1 MLAARALGKAL
12 SAPKAS
18 AATQTLLSS
27 LACTTT
33 CSSSSFSESSSSW
46 SSILDSYT
54 RRNTSNACFASSGV
68 SQDRD
73 KRQHEGVKSFGKVS
87 PDAAASLLPVR
98 KHPKRS
104 LMTSSPVAAAA
115 SGYPSSS
122 SMDTNID
129 GGGGYLLLSVAHATA
144 ASLCLFMPEM
154 IANFFF
160 PGAALPQGFESQVLV
175 QLLGS
180 GLAAGSASCYALK
193 QFADNNDLNKPT
205 AQRLQLGLMGLSAAA
220 IGTHLMYSPAISIS
234 SLATGAVVMGT
245 TGGIAYQSYTRAV
258 GPVKVGDV
266 ISRYFGAVPDHLRIT
281 NLQSGLFSLLTPTL
295 ALAGASYLAFP
306 GYSLAEIFGYV
317 KGTDT
322 FFWWQNIGGAFLTL
336 APALTY
342 SLKAEADAGRLGEP
356 VAKTLSGGL
365 IVTSLG
371 HLSVLVPMFMN
382 GQGGDMLPYLVG
394 AWTTAASAGFL
405 GLWGG
410 SAATG
415 GGAGV
420 GHTGGKA

>member
-1 MLAARALGKAL
+1 M
-12 SAPKAS
+12 
-18 AATQTLLSS
+18 
-27 LACTTT
+27 
-33 CSSSSFSESSSSW
+33 
-46 SSILDSYT
+46 
-54 RRNTSNACFASSGV
+54 

-73 KRQHEGVKSFGKVS
+73 KRTQHDVGLSFGKIS
-87 PDAAASLLPVR
+87 PAAAR
-98 KHPKRS
+98 KYPTRS

-115 SGYPSSS
+115 AAPGQPSSS

-129 GGGGYLLLSVAHATA
+129 GGGGYMLLSFAHATA

-154 IANFFF
+154 VANFFF
-160 PGAALPQGFESQVLV
+160 EGAALPQGFETQVLV

-193 QFADNNDLNKPT
+193 QFADNNDLNTPT

-220 IGTHLMYSPAISIS
+220 IGTHLMYSPAISIP

-281 NLQSGLFSLLTPTL
+281 NLQSGLFALLTPTL

-306 GYSLAEIFGYV
+306 GYSLAEVFGYV
-317 KGTDT
+317 KGTDA

-342 SLKAEADAGRLGEP
+342 SLKSEADAGRLGEP
-356 VAKTLSGGL
+356 VAKTLSAGL
-365 IVTSLG
+365 LVTSLG
-371 HLSVLVPMFMN
+371 HLSVLVPMFLN
-382 GQGGDMLPYLVG
+382 DQGGGMLPYLVG
-394 AWTTAASAGFL
+394 AWTTAASAGLL

-410 SAATG
+410 AAAAG
-415 GGAGV
+415 GV
-420 GHTGGKA
+420 GHSGGGKA

>member
-1 MLAARALGKAL
+1 M
-12 SAPKAS
+12 SV
-18 AATQTLLSS
+18 
-27 LACTTT
+27 
-33 CSSSSFSESSSSW
+33 
-46 SSILDSYT
+46 
-54 RRNTSNACFASSGV
+54 N
-68 SQDRD
+68 RD
-73 KRQHEGVKSFGKVS
+73 KRKHEGAGSFEKMS
-87 PDAAASLLPVR
+87 PDAAVQRYLGTAAEPATSLLPAK

-104 LMTSSPVAAAA
+104 LMTSSPVAAA
-115 SGYPSSS
+115 SGHQSSS
-122 SMDTNID
+122 AMDSNID
-129 GGGGYLLLSVAHATA
+129 GGGGYMLLSLAHATA
-144 ASLCLFMPEM
+144 ASLCFFMPEM
-154 IANFFF
+154 IANLFF
-160 PGAALPQGFESQVLV
+160 PGAALPQGFETQALV

-205 AQRLQLGLMGLSAAA
+205 AQRLQLGLMGFSAAA
-220 IGTHLMYSPAISIS
+220 IGTHLMYSPAITIS

-266 ISRYFGAVPDHLRIT
+266 LYRYFGAVPDHLRIK

-317 KGTDT
+317 KGTDG
-322 FFWWQNIGGAFLTL
+322 FFWWQNIGGALLTL

-356 VAKTLSGGL
+356 VAKTLSAGL
-365 IVTSLG
+365 LVTSLG

-382 GQGGDMLPYLVG
+382 GQGGEMLPYLVG
-394 AWTTAASAGFL
+394 AWTTAASAGVL

-410 SAATG
+410 AAAARS
-415 GGAGV
+415 GADV